1 MLVRPDAE
9 LQASFL
15 AALAEF
21 RAEGRYL
28 DLDPVRL
35 AEPEAF
41 AAWVDA
47 VRRQAL
53 RDEPRPDGWRPTT
66 MLWWV
71 VQGEYV
77 GRVALRHVLTPQTA
91 GVGGHVGYDVR
102 PSARRRGHATAML
115 RAALPYARSL
125 GLPEI
130 LVTCDRDNEPSRRVI
145 AAAGGEPLDP
155 YHDELRFRVPTGTPY
170 R

>member
-1 MLVRPDAE
+1 MLVRPDAALRE
-9 LQASFL
+9 SFL
-15 AALAEF
+15 TALAEF

-28 DLDPVRL
+28 ELDPARL
-35 AEPEAF
+35 AEPDAF
-41 AAWVDA
+41 AAWVAA

-53 RDEPRPDGWRPTT
+53 RDEPRPASWRPTT

-71 VQGEYV
+71 VDGEYV
-77 GRVALRHVLTPQTA
+77 GRVALRHVLTAETA
-91 GVGGHVGYDVR
+91 GVGGHLGYDVR

-115 RAALPYARSL
+115 RAALPWARGL
-125 GLPEI
+125 GLPEVLI
-130 LVTCDRDNEPSRRVI
+130 TCDRGNEPSRRVI

-155 YHDELRFRVPTGTPY
+155 YNNELRFRVPTGTPS